1 MKAVKKLNYLFLRNQ
16 TYYFRFN
23 FSTEILGYNI
33 RLSLKTDNVVYAL
46 QCIEFLDPMIA
57 ELKRLTLVSKS
68 LCQPTLKRQIDLI
81 KENMK
86 QQLTLS
92 NIDNVPAESEKST
105 SNNMHLMNVLGDV
118 AIADFPVRFNAR
130 LTDIAAW
137 FNSQMIA

>member
-1 MKAVKKLNYLFLRNQ
+1 
-16 TYYFRFN
+16 
-23 FSTEILGYNI
+23 
-33 RLSLKTDNVVYAL
+33 
-46 QCIEFLDPMIA
+46 MIA

-86 QQLTLS
+86 QQLTFS
-92 NIDNVPAESEKST
+92 NIDSILAESEKST

-130 LTDIAAW
+130 PTDIAA
-137 FNSQMIA
+137 